1 MVVVEEELHVKS
13 SKKGFYK
20 FTAAKRNT
28 KENVGPL
35 VNEAQDLVTQD
46 LEKAGVLKAFF
57 ALVFTSEAGLQE
69 SKASENK
76 G

>member
-1 MVVVEEELHVKS
+1 MVVEEELHVKS
-13 SKKGFYK
+13 NKKGFYK
-20 FTAAKRNT
+20 FTGVKRDT

-46 LEKAGVLKAFF
+46 LENAGVLKAFF
-57 ALVFTSEAGLQE
+57 ALVFTSEARLQE
-69 SKASENK
+69 SQASENK